1 MLGDN
6 NSHDYYAKQM
16 HVIKKWA
23 LNLAAI
29 YLVMFLVVDYY
40 RYTGVSLQQ
49 AMIARFYFMVIPMVV
64 VLAVFYN
71 QKRLNVNVKQFEWVA
86 FVLIISV
93 GIGHAKIIEI
103 GANNAMF
110 FPRIGLTIVLI
121 YSGLLLALPISKAIF
136 SSLSIIAIAA
146 FTYQKTG
153 MNSGEIA
160 SLVFFYMVFAS
171 CCIFMNHVFKKIL
184 NANYSLIKVIDH
196 QANSDYLTKLFNRRY
211 FYAQSVKI
219 YKQSVRDKKPIAF
232 LLVDLD
238 NFKAINDEKGHK
250 YGDAVLIKVSEV
262 LQRHCRR
269 PLDIA
274 ARLGGDEFV
283 ILLHDTDM
291 DHIEQVCTSIIAE
304 IKDIGAEIKRKSAS
318 LNLGSSIGVAYK
330 ESDSWVNVKSLMNM
344 ADKALYHVKHH
355 GKNNYCIKAP
365 KKDLVYS
372 GQKIDQ
378 LKLV

>member
-1 MLGDN
+1 MLGDD
-6 NSHDYYAKQM
+6 NSHDYYAEQM

-23 LNLAAI
+23 LNLGAI
-29 YLVMFLVVDYY
+29 YLVLFCVVDYY
-40 RYTGVSLQQ
+40 RYTGASLEQ
-49 AMIARFYFMVIPMVV
+49 AMIARFIFMVIPMIV
-64 VLAVFYN
+64 VLGIFYN
-71 QKRLNVNVKQFEWVA
+71 QKKLNVSIQQFDWVA
-86 FVLIISV
+86 FVVIIAV
-93 GIGHAKIIEI
+93 GIGHSRIIEI

-136 SSLSIIAIAA
+136 SSLTIIAIAA
-146 FTYQKTG
+146 FTYYKTG
-153 MNSGEIA
+153 MNGGEIA
-160 SLVFFYMVFAS
+160 SLVFFYLVFAS
-171 CCIFMNHVFKKIL
+171 CCIFMNHVFTKIL

-211 FYAQSVKI
+211 FYVQSVKI
-219 YKQSVRDKKPIAF
+219 YKQSIRDKTPLAF

-250 YGDAVLIKVSEV
+250 YGDTVLVKVSEV

-283 ILLHDTDM
+283 LLLHDTTTK
-291 DHIEQVCTSIIAE
+291 HIEEVCGSIISDINE
-304 IKDIGAEIKRKSAS
+304 IGVEIKRRNNS
-318 LNLGSSIGVAYK
+318 LDLGSSIGVAFK
-330 ESDSWVNVKSLMNM
+330 ESDSQVNVKAMMNM

-365 KKDLVYS
+365 KKELIFS
-372 GQKIDQ
+372 GKKMDH